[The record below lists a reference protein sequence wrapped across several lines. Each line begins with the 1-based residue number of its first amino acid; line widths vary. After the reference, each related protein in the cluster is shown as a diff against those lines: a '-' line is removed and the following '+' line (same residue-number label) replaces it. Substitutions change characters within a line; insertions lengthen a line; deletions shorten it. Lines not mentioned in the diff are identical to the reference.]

1 MNCEQVKTVIPRYLA
16 GESQESEAVAIE
28 EHLAGC
34 DHCGADLEADR
45 QVDASLR
52 AAMLEE
58 ELDTSSVIRRVV
70 ARMEHVPWWRR
81 AFAVGMLR
89 FAAVSAL
96 VLVSLAVGHRIY
108 VHQLEKGIA
117 MAATHD
123 HYMDLVVLKR
133 TDWAY
138 SGQSSARFV
147 QSNFPE
153 TPELVRLITPA
164 GGTFEKVRLCSLNGT
179 HYAHFVF
186 RMPAGEV
193 SVFIRATRT
202 DERTYTPAVVHDQT
216 KRLEVAGFSSPGF
229 VGAVVGQDGLVPT
242 EMIAAQ
248 TAKVL

>member
-1 MNCEQVKTVIPRYLA
+1 VIPRYLA
-16 GESQESEAVAIE
+16 EESQEGEAVAIE
-28 EHLAGC
+28 EHLAGY
-34 DHCGADLEADR
+34 DHCAADLEADR

-58 ELDTSSVIRRVV
+58 ELDASSVIRRVV

-81 AFAVGMLR
+81 AFAIGMLR

-96 VLVSLAVGHRIY
+96 VLMSLAVGHRTY
-108 VHQLEKGIA
+108 VYRLEKAIA
-117 MAATHD
+117 MAAIHD

-138 SGQSSARFV
+138 SGQSSARFL

-164 GGTFEKVRLCSLNGT
+164 GGTLEKVRLCSLNGT
-179 HYAHFVF
+179 RYAHFVF

-193 SVFIRATRT
+193 SVFIRTT
-202 DERTYTPAVVHDQT
+202 EVEESTYTPAVVHDRT
-216 KRLEVAGFSSPGF
+216 EGLEVAGFSSPGF
-229 VGAVVGQDGLVPT
+229 VGAVVGQAGLVPT

>member
-16 GESQESEAVAIE
+16 GESQESEVVSIE

-34 DHCGADLEADR
+34 DHCAADLEADR

-58 ELDTSSVIRRVV
+58 ELDASSVIRRVV

-108 VHQLEKGIA
+108 VEQLEKGIA
-117 MAATHD
+117 MAAAHD

-147 QSNFPE
+147 QSSFPQ
-153 TPELVRLITPA
+153 TPELVHLITPA
-164 GGTFEKVRLCSLNGT
+164 GGTFEKVRLCNLNGT

-186 RMPAGEV
+186 RMPPGEV

-202 DERTYTPAVVHDQT
+202 DESTYTPAVVHDRT
-216 KRLEVAGFSSPGF
+216 KGLEVAGFSSPDF

-242 EMIAAQ
+242 QMIAAQ